1 MNSNQ
6 NGQNQPNGS
15 QTILN
20 ADFSMTNIQEVK
32 EDIARDTAPVVPPSY
47 QDALQP
53 GFAGTKA
60 SKVREE
66 IQQDLMKAQA
76 KRLQ

>member
-1 MNSNQ
+1 MNPNH
-6 NGQNQPNGS
+6 NEQNQASNSIP
-15 QTILN
+15 ILN

-32 EDIARDTAPVVPPSY
+32 EDIARDTAKVVPPTY

-53 GFAGTKA
+53 GFAGTNA

-66 IQQDLMKAQA
+66 IQQDLLKAKA
-76 KRLQ
+76 KRS

>member
-1 MNSNQ
+1 MNPNPNQ
-6 NGQNQPNGS
+6 ASGAEAM
-15 QTILN
+15 LN

-32 EDIARDTAPVVPPSY
+32 EDIARDTAKVVPPTP

-60 SKVREE
+60 SKVREQ
-66 IQQDLMKAQA
+66 IQQDLLKARA
-76 KRLQ
+76 KRLH